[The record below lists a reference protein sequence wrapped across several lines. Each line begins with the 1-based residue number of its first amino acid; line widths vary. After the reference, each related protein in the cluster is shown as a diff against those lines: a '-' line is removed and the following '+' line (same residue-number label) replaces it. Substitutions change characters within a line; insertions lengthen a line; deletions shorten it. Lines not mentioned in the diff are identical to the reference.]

1 MDLLNQLIEKGVLQL
16 GVFETIYMTFISA
29 FFSYLFGLPLGVL
42 LSITE
47 KGGICP
53 VPWLNKI
60 LGFIV
65 NIFRSIPFVILMIA
79 DLPLLT
85 KCVIVGLCNLIG
97 VYIVKWA
104 EERARKAKLWKV
116 ELTVRNEEAQKL
128 HENLNRF
135 NIPHNYIPNVGKWT
149 IFNAYCAT
157 QKESHFT
164 KEIANKAHAKYFVTE
179 TKEL

>member
-1 MDLLNQLIEKGVLQL
+1 MNLLIVFILANILNVIIQTIKSICTIKCGKG
-16 GVFETIYMTFISA
+16 IA
-29 FFSYLFGLPLGVL
+29 A
-42 LSITE
+42 
-47 KGGICP
+47 
-53 VPWLNKI
+53 
-60 LGFIV
+60 IV
-65 NIFRSIPFVILMIA
+65 NALAYGFYTYIVILMIA

-85 KCVIVGLCNLIG
+85 KCLIVGLCNLIG

-104 EERARKAKLWKV
+104 EERARKDKLWKV

-128 HENLNRF
+128 HEDFERF

-149 IFNAYCAT
+149 IFNVYCAT

-164 KEIANKAHAKYFVTE
+164 KEVANRAHAKYFVTE

>member
-1 MDLLNQLIEKGVLQL
+1 MNLLIVFIFANIINVIIQTIKSICTIKCGKGIAALVNALA
-16 GVFETIYMTFISA
+16 Y
-29 FFSYLFGLPLGVL
+29 
-42 LSITE
+42 
-47 KGGICP
+47 
-53 VPWLNKI
+53 
-60 LGFIV
+60 GFYTYI
-65 NIFRSIPFVILMIA
+65 VILMIA

-85 KCVIVGLCNLIG
+85 KCLIVGLCNLIG

-128 HENLNRF
+128 HEDLSRF

-149 IFNAYCAT
+149 IFNVYCAT

-164 KEIANKAHAKYFVTE
+164 KEIANRAHAKYFVTE

>member
-1 MDLLNQLIEKGVLQL
+1 MNKELL
-16 GVFETIYMTFISA
+16 FTFIIFNILNVVIQTIKSIVTLKGTKTSA
-29 FFSYLFGLPLGVL
+29 ALVNAIAYGLYSY
-42 LSITE
+42 I
-47 KGGICP
+47 I
-53 VPWLNKI
+53 I
-60 LGFIV
+60 LT
-65 NIFRSIPFVILMIA
+65 NA

-85 KCVIVGLCNLIG
+85 KCLIVGLCNLIG

-128 HENLNRF
+128 HEDFERF

-149 IFNAYCAT
+149 IFNVYCAT

>member
-1 MDLLNQLIEKGVLQL
+1 MNLLIVFILANIINVIIQTIKSICTIKCGKG
-16 GVFETIYMTFISA
+16 IA
-29 FFSYLFGLPLGVL
+29 A
-42 LSITE
+42 
-47 KGGICP
+47 
-53 VPWLNKI
+53 
-60 LGFIV
+60 IV
-65 NIFRSIPFVILMIA
+65 NALAYGFYTYIVILMIA
-79 DLPLLT
+79 DLPLFT
-85 KCVIVGLCNLIG
+85 KCLIVGLCNLIG

-128 HENLNRF
+128 HEDFERF

-149 IFNAYCAT
+149 IFNVYCAT

-164 KEIANKAHAKYFVTE
+164 KEIANRAHAKYFVTE

>member
-1 MDLLNQLIEKGVLQL
+1 MNLLIIFIIANILNVIIQTIKSICTIKCGKGIAALANAL
-16 GVFETIYMTFISA
+16 AYGFY
-29 FFSYLFGLPLGVL
+29 SY
-42 LSITE
+42 I
-47 KGGICP
+47 I
-53 VPWLNKI
+53 
-60 LGFIV
+60 
-65 NIFRSIPFVILMIA
+65 ILMIA

-128 HENLNRF
+128 HEDLNRF

>member
-1 MDLLNQLIEKGVLQL
+1 MNLLI
-16 GVFETIYMTFISA
+16 I
-29 FFSYLFGLPLGVL
+29 
-42 LSITE
+42 
-47 KGGICP
+47 
-53 VPWLNKI
+53 
-60 LGFIV
+60 FIV
-65 NIFRSIPFVILMIA
+65 ANILNVIIQTIKSICTIKCGKGIAALVNALAYGFYTYIVILMIA

-85 KCVIVGLCNLIG
+85 KCVIVGLCNLVG

-128 HENLNRF
+128 HEDLNRF
-135 NIPHNYIPNVGKWT
+135 NISHNYIPNVGKWT

>member
-1 MDLLNQLIEKGVLQL
+1 MNLLIVFILANIINVIIQTIKSICTIKCGKGIAALVNALA
-16 GVFETIYMTFISA
+16 Y
-29 FFSYLFGLPLGVL
+29 
-42 LSITE
+42 
-47 KGGICP
+47 
-53 VPWLNKI
+53 
-60 LGFIV
+60 GFYTYI
-65 NIFRSIPFVILMIA
+65 VILMIA

-85 KCVIVGLCNLIG
+85 KCLIVGLCNLIG

-128 HENLNRF
+128 HEDLSRF

-149 IFNAYCAT
+149 IFNVYCAT

-164 KEIANKAHAKYFVTE
+164 KEIANRAHAKYFVTE

>member
-1 MDLLNQLIEKGVLQL
+1 MNLLI
-16 GVFETIYMTFISA
+16 VFILANIINVIIQTIK
-29 FFSYLFGLPLGVL
+29 
-42 LSITE
+42 SICTI
-47 KGGICP
+47 KCGQGIASL
-53 VPWLNKI
+53 VNALAY
-60 LGFIV
+60 GFYTYI
-65 NIFRSIPFVILMIA
+65 VILMIA

-85 KCVIVGLCNLIG
+85 KCLIVGLCNLIG

-128 HENLNRF
+128 HEDLDRF

-149 IFNAYCAT
+149 IFNVYCAT

-164 KEIANKAHAKYFVTE
+164 KEVANRAHAKYFVTE

>member
-1 MDLLNQLIEKGVLQL
+1 MNLLIVFILANILNVIIQTIKSICTIKCGKG
-16 GVFETIYMTFISA
+16 IA
-29 FFSYLFGLPLGVL
+29 A
-42 LSITE
+42 
-47 KGGICP
+47 
-53 VPWLNKI
+53 
-60 LGFIV
+60 IV
-65 NIFRSIPFVILMIA
+65 NALAYGFYTYIVILMIA

-85 KCVIVGLCNLIG
+85 KCLIVGLCNLIG

-104 EERARKAKLWKV
+104 EERARKDKLWKV

-128 HENLNRF
+128 HEDFERF

-149 IFNAYCAT
+149 IFNVYCAT

-164 KEIANKAHAKYFVTE
+164 KEVANRAYAKYFVTE

>member
-1 MDLLNQLIEKGVLQL
+1 MNLLIVFVLANILNVIIQTIKSICTIKCGKG
-16 GVFETIYMTFISA
+16 IA
-29 FFSYLFGLPLGVL
+29 A
-42 LSITE
+42 
-47 KGGICP
+47 
-53 VPWLNKI
+53 
-60 LGFIV
+60 IV
-65 NIFRSIPFVILMIA
+65 NALAYGFYTYIVILMIA

-85 KCVIVGLCNLIG
+85 KCLIVGLCNLIG

-104 EERARKAKLWKV
+104 EERARKDKLWKV

-128 HENLNRF
+128 HEDFERF

-149 IFNAYCAT
+149 IFNVYCAT

-164 KEIANKAHAKYFVTE
+164 KEVANRAHAKYFVTE

>member
-1 MDLLNQLIEKGVLQL
+1 MLQPDY
-16 GVFETIYMTFISA
+16 ID
-29 FFSYLFGLPLGVL
+29 
-42 LSITE
+42 
-47 KGGICP
+47 K
-53 VPWLNKI
+53 LNKRKKLIKMNLLIVFIFANI
-60 LGFIV
+60 LNVIIQTIKSICTIKCGKGIAAIV
-65 NIFRSIPFVILMIA
+65 NALAYGFYTYIVILMIA

-85 KCVIVGLCNLIG
+85 KCLIVGVCNLIG

-104 EERARKAKLWKV
+104 EERARKDKLWKV

-128 HENLNRF
+128 HEDLSRF

-149 IFNAYCAT
+149 IFNVYCAT

-164 KEIANKAHAKYFVTE
+164 KEIANRAHAKYFVTE

>member
-1 MDLLNQLIEKGVLQL
+1 MNLLIVFILANIINVIIQTIKSICTIKCGKGIAALVNALA
-16 GVFETIYMTFISA
+16 Y
-29 FFSYLFGLPLGVL
+29 
-42 LSITE
+42 
-47 KGGICP
+47 
-53 VPWLNKI
+53 
-60 LGFIV
+60 GFYTYI
-65 NIFRSIPFVILMIA
+65 VILMIA

-85 KCVIVGLCNLIG
+85 KCLIVGLCNLIG

-128 HENLNRF
+128 HEDLNRF

-149 IFNAYCAT
+149 IFNVYCAT

-164 KEIANKAHAKYFVTE
+164 KEIANRAHAKYFVTE

>member
-1 MDLLNQLIEKGVLQL
+1 MNLLIIFIIANILNVIIQTIKSICTIKCGKGVASLVNAL
-16 GVFETIYMTFISA
+16 AY
-29 FFSYLFGLPLGVL
+29 
-42 LSITE
+42 
-47 KGGICP
+47 
-53 VPWLNKI
+53 
-60 LGFIV
+60 GFYTYV
-65 NIFRSIPFVILMIA
+65 VILMVA

-85 KCVIVGLCNLIG
+85 KCVIVGLCNLVG
-97 VYIVKWA
+97 VYIVKWV

-128 HENLNRF
+128 HEDLNRF

-179 TKEL
+179 TKDL

>member
-1 MDLLNQLIEKGVLQL
+1 MNLLIIFILANIFNVIIQTIKSICTIKCGKGVAALVNAL
-16 GVFETIYMTFISA
+16 AY
-29 FFSYLFGLPLGVL
+29 
-42 LSITE
+42 
-47 KGGICP
+47 
-53 VPWLNKI
+53 
-60 LGFIV
+60 GFYTYV
-65 NIFRSIPFVILMIA
+65 VILMVA

-85 KCVIVGLCNLIG
+85 KCIIVGLCNLIG
-97 VYIVKWA
+97 VYVVKWA

-128 HENLNRF
+128 HEDLERF

>member
-1 MDLLNQLIEKGVLQL
+1 MNLLIVFILANIINVIIQTIKSICTIKCGKG
-16 GVFETIYMTFISA
+16 IA
-29 FFSYLFGLPLGVL
+29 A
-42 LSITE
+42 
-47 KGGICP
+47 
-53 VPWLNKI
+53 
-60 LGFIV
+60 IV
-65 NIFRSIPFVILMIA
+65 NALAYGFYTYIVILMIA

-85 KCVIVGLCNLIG
+85 KCLIVGLCNLIG

-104 EERARKAKLWKV
+104 EERARKDKLWKV

-128 HENLNRF
+128 HEDFERF

-149 IFNAYCAT
+149 IFNVYCAT

-164 KEIANKAHAKYFVTE
+164 KEVANRAHAKYFVTE